1 ASQDA
6 IVVGDQDGR
15 ITLFN
20 PAAERIFGYSAA
32 EVLGQPLTTL
42 IPDAYREKH
51 EQGFRRYL
59 ETRQAHMIGRLVELQ
74 GRRKDGTEF
83 PLELSLSAVDL
94 GGEVRFLGAIRDSTE
109 RHRMRNALVQTEKL
123 ASIGLLSAGVAHE
136 INNPLAYVGNNL
148 AVLERDLK
156 GLMGLVDV
164 YESARGRLAQADPA
178 TARRARELADEL
190 DLPYVRDNLGRVLA
204 RTRDGVH
211 RVARIVQSLRGLART
226 DRPQM
231 EDAHLP
237 ELVEMS
243 LEMVR
248 GRLQRRCIQ
257 VEQNFQATR
266 VRCVPAQVSQVL
278 LNLLVNGLQAI
289 EATGAASGT
298 IHISSRLQEGD
309 LILEVADTGCGIEP
323 QNAAR
328 LFDPF
333 FTTKPVG
340 EGTGLGLSIT
350 HGIITG
356 HGGRIEVDSQPGKGS
371 CFRIYLPQ
379 DSQRGPA

>member
-1 ASQDA
+1 
-6 IVVGDQDGR
+6 
-15 ITLFN
+15 
-20 PAAERIFGYSAA
+20 
-32 EVLGQPLTTL
+32 L

-231 EDAHLP
+231 EDANLP

-248 GRLQRRCIQ
+248 GRLQRRGIQ
-257 VEQNFQATR
+257 VEQNFQATQ

-298 IHISSRLQEGD
+298 IHISSRLQEGE
-309 LILEVADTGCGIEP
+309 LILEVADTGCGIDP

-379 DSQRGPA
+379 GSQRGPA

>member
-1 ASQDA
+1 
-6 IVVGDQDGR
+6 
-15 ITLFN
+15 
-20 PAAERIFGYSAA
+20 
-32 EVLGQPLTTL
+32 
-42 IPDAYREKH
+42 
-51 EQGFRRYL
+51 
-59 ETRQAHMIGRLVELQ
+59 
-74 GRRKDGTEF
+74 
-83 PLELSLSAVDL
+83 
-94 GGEVRFLGAIRDSTE
+94 
-109 RHRMRNALVQTEKL
+109 
-123 ASIGLLSAGVAHE
+123 
-136 INNPLAYVGNNL
+136 
-148 AVLERDLK
+148 
-156 GLMGLVDV
+156 
-164 YESARGRLAQADPA
+164 
-178 TARRARELADEL
+178 
-190 DLPYVRDNLGRVLA
+190 
-204 RTRDGVH
+204 
-211 RVARIVQSLRGLART
+211 
-226 DRPQM
+226 
-231 EDAHLP
+231 
-237 ELVEMS
+237 MS

-248 GRLQRRCIQ
+248 GRLQRRGIQ

-298 IHISSRLQEGD
+298 IHISSRLQDGE

-323 QNAAR
+323 HDVAR

-379 DSQRGPA
+379 SSQRGSA